1 MGKGLSLGMI
11 EMYVDLV
18 KKEYEPLISMLKAKS
33 EAMKSKIEIQ
43 VKKDFGIYNMLAE
56 LEAIDIR
63 REEIKDKLKEFNN
76 NYWSSS
82 GNLCKVDQEV
92 NRRVREMFT
101 PLAEAE
107 IAQEAAL
114 KKIKL
119 MGAGDDVKKIFDN
132 LTEEI
137 RLLTDSF
144 KALPEFQEQKQINGG
159 CLPQ

>member
-1 MGKGLSLGMI
+1 
-11 EMYVDLV
+11 MYVDLV

-33 EAMKSKIEIQ
+33 EAMRSKIEIQ

-63 REEIKDKLKEFNN
+63 REEIKDKLKEFND
-76 NYWSSS
+76 NYWSSN

-107 IAQEAAL
+107 IAQEPHSRKSSLWVPAMMSKRFL
-114 KKIKL
+114 I
-119 MGAGDDVKKIFDN
+119 
-132 LTEEI
+132 T
-137 RLLTDSF
+137 
-144 KALPEFQEQKQINGG
+144 LPRKYGF
-159 CLPQ
+159 

>member
-33 EAMKSKIEIQ
+33 EAMRSKIEIQ

-63 REEIKDKLKEFNN
+63 REEIKDKLKEFND
-76 NYWSSS
+76 NYWSSN

-144 KALPEFQEQKQINGG
+144 KALPEFQEQKQITV
-159 CLPQ
+159 Q